1 MGNMP
6 CIWRSDFAAPKSTL
20 KSRRLIIDALSFNA
34 VFEYLF
40 IGVNRTVF
48 CTKLTKW
55 ENEFTLYTANKV

>member
-48 CTKLTKW
+48 
-55 ENEFTLYTANKV
+55 FGY